1 MFIDAFPAAWIRH
14 AHRLNRSAEHLW
26 KPIEH
31 ALASQP
37 PFSEEEFARADHM
50 YAFML
55 VAGASLEAMFKAAAI
70 QATINAAG
78 TLTAIVPDARL
89 AQWLKT
95 HDLIKIAKRAE
106 IDLSEEEKV
115 QLERFTRFV
124 IWEGSYP
131 TPIDVNQQTVE
142 SFIANFRFSKLD
154 YLSFRHFFARAEK
167 SYHGHLNRL
176 YERQGSQKKE
186 GDADAAT

>member
-1 MFIDAFPAAWIRH
+1 MFSDAFPAAWIRH
-14 AHRLNRSAEHLW
+14 AQRLHRSAEHLW

-31 ALASQP
+31 ALSSQP
-37 PFSEEEFARADHM
+37 PFSEEDLARADHL

-55 VAGASLEAMFKAAAI
+55 IAGASLEAMFKAAAI
-70 QATINAAG
+70 QATINATG
-78 TLTAIVPDARL
+78 TLAAIVPDAQL
-89 AQWLKT
+89 AKWLKT

-106 IDLSEEEKV
+106 IDLSDVEKA
-115 QLERFTRFV
+115 QLERFARFV

-142 SFIANFRFSKLD
+142 SLIANFRFSRLD
-154 YLSFRHFFARAEK
+154 HQSFRYFFARAEK
-167 SYHGHLNRL
+167 SYHEHLKRL

-186 GDADAAT
+186 EGDDAAT